1 MEEGVRLPIRNTM
14 FVKNGAFASDIP
26 AMADKVV
33 RKTAHAENEEEPLIP
48 CNASYLCSWLYKPS
62 IDAEKI
68 EWRDR
73 YYFPDVMEEMDA
85 LHGKT
90 ENYIYLNDNE
100 VPKLLKFRD
109 EGYYDI
115 PSKLV
120 FERNNSYTFKRVS

>member
-1 MEEGVRLPIRNTM
+1 MEEGVRLPIQNTM

-48 CNASYLCSWLYKPS
+48 CNASYLCSWLCKSS

-73 YYFPDVMEEMDA
+73 YYFPDVKEEMDA

-100 VPKLLKFRD
+100 EPKLLKFRD
-109 EGYYDI
+109 EGFYDI

>member
-1 MEEGVRLPIRNTM
+1 M

-33 RKTAHAENEEEPLIP
+33 RKTAHAENEEEPRIP
-48 CNASYLCSWLYKPS
+48 CNASYLCSWLYKSS
-62 IDAEKI
+62 IDAEET

-73 YYFPDVMEEMDA
+73 YYFPDVKEEMDA

-90 ENYIYLNDNE
+90 ENYICLNPEPFSEDE
-100 VPKLLKFRD
+100 EARLLKFRD